1 METKQKNSFT
11 EPFLPKNNATNTVT
25 IRVDP
30 SHVVPTNSGET
41 KTNDHNL
48 TDDKSTYFEA
58 PAKQQK
64 YVKTPCIGGFR
75 GALLSI
81 TVLPILFL
89 ICFAA
94 VGHYLFNRDISIFGF
109 VCLIINFFPLM
120 WTSTV
125 TQVFFGLG
133 IKLDT
138 SSGHPV
144 AKNNSNV
151 TTGSKLSLASMKQS
165 VKDTARE
172 VQRKVVE
179 SSDKILLAKTMDTQ
193 GKVVTYKLSGWEKM
207 HWFSIL
213 LVTLPCVSIVFALL
227 APIGWWTY
235 VVGGLFVLLVIVVFI
250 IVFYGTI
257 PAIKQAIHL
266 NLNTQAA
273 LQRFQEKLMLRYAG
287 SIVFQVFILALFIYP
302 TLDDVDLPGKFSGS
316 NSTIDMYAANGA
328 PIFVQFALPSWWYGF
343 FLSTCFG
350 LGPLLMTLV
359 EGSGTFE
366 AARST
371 GKFNDKIATVIIL
384 WYLVILCGAIQLPNC
399 IIQHDFQSLSH
410 MSVLDGLHTG
420 WDDFSN
426 LFFFSLTASQCFLGL
441 ISLYLLKSLAKMTET
456 LKGKNTWHFFISHH
470 QALGGDQC
478 AVLASQLKQRGWKVW
493 YDNEMKDVTEKGMLQ
508 GVNDS
513 AVFILFMTK
522 GIFTREFVRLEVN
535 KALKIGKPIMLLHET
550 DDRFQGKFDFDT
562 STNVPVEFHDAYKTL
577 RTDNESIGWERKGF
591 KQEAVLDKIKQKF
604 YESLGAN
611 EVHSKLL
618 AGKTNDPKKI
628 RAAFDAAD
636 TDNNGELDKEEL
648 SNLIKQL
655 GVEVFPAYVTALF
668 KTIDKDNSGGISFKE
683 FEKWWKHKN

>member
-1 METKQKNSFT
+1 MEAKQKNSFS
-11 EPFLPKNNATNTVT
+11 EPLLPKNDATNTVT

-30 SHVVPTNSGET
+30 SRVVPTNSGET
-41 KTNDHNL
+41 KTKCSDMDNNL
-48 TDDKSTYFEA
+48 EEQQAEYFKA
-58 PAKQQK
+58 PANEQEK
-64 YVKTPCIGGFR
+64 VKTPCIGGFR
-75 GALLSI
+75 VALLSI

-89 ICFAA
+89 ICCAA
-94 VGHYLFNRDISIFGF
+94 VGHYLFNREISLFGLA
-109 VCLIINFFPLM
+109 CLSMNFFPLM

-125 TQVFFGLG
+125 TQIFFGLG
-133 IKLDT
+133 IETDT
-138 SSGHPV
+138 SSV
-144 AKNNSNV
+144 AKKKNSNA

-172 VQRKVVE
+172 VQRQVVK
-179 SSDKILLAKTMDTQ
+179 SSDKILSA
-193 GKVVTYKLSGWEKM
+193 GGYKMSGWEKM
-207 HWFSIL
+207 HLIHSVI
-213 LVTLPCVSIVFALL
+213 VTLPCVALVFALL

-235 VVGGLFVLLVIVVFI
+235 VIGGGFVLFMVLVFI

-257 PAIKQAIHL
+257 PAIKKAIHL

-287 SIVFQVFILALFIYP
+287 AIVFQVFVLALFVYP
-302 TLDDVDLPGKFSGS
+302 TLEDVDLPGKFAGS
-316 NSTIDMYAANGA
+316 NRTIDMYANGT
-328 PIFVQFALPSWWYGF
+328 PIFVQFALPSWWYGI
-343 FLSTCFG
+343 FLSLSFG
-350 LGPLLMTLV
+350 LGPLLLALV

-371 GKFNDKIATVIIL
+371 GKFSDKIATVMVM

-399 IIQHDFQSLSH
+399 IIGHDFQSLSH
-410 MSVLDGLHTG
+410 MSVLDGLHIG

-426 LFFFSLTASQCFLGL
+426 LFFLSLSVSQFLLG
-441 ISLYLLKSLAKMTET
+441 IGSLHLLKSLAKMTET
-456 LKGKNTWHFFISHH
+456 LKGNNTWHFFISHH
-470 QALGGDQC
+470 QQLGGDQC

-493 YDNEMKDVTEKGMLQ
+493 YDNEMKDVTTKGMLQ

-522 GIFTREFVRLEVN
+522 GIFARPYVQKEINE
-535 KALKIGKPIMLLHET
+535 ALKIGKPIMLLHET

-577 RTDNESIGWERKGF
+577 CQDNESVGWERKGF

-618 AGKTNDPKKI
+618 AGKKNDPKKI

-668 KTIDKDNSGGISFKE
+668 RTIDKDNSGGISFKE
-683 FEKWWKHKN
+683 FEKWWNHKIKSSI